1 MAKPPQPDNA
11 TMKEN
16 ELEHWLTRAAAWS
29 AEYRR
34 TVESRPVRAQ
44 VQPGDI
50 SQQIAESPPREA
62 ESMED
67 IFRDFE
73 EIIPAG
79 MTHWQHPRFFAYF
92 QSNSAPAAFVAEVLV
107 TAIGAQCMLWQ
118 TSPAAT
124 ELEVRMIDWLRQATG
139 LPDDFKGVLQ
149 DTASTSTLCA
159 ILTMREIATDFKGN
173 EEGLFNKP
181 PIRIYA
187 SERTHSSIDKAL
199 WIAGLGQN
207 NLVKIAT
214 NESYAMDADHLRN
227 AIKADRDN
235 GLTPGGVV
243 VCVGGTSIG
252 ATDNV
257 REICEIAKQENLYTH
272 VDAAW
277 AGSAMI
283 CPEYRHLWDG
293 IELADS
299 IVWNPHKWLGVPME
313 CSAHFVRDPATL
325 VKTLAIQPAYLET
338 HGKDGIINF
347 SEWGIA
353 LGRRFRALKLWFLL
367 RAYGLDGLQ
376 QRIRN
381 HIKWSEQLAK
391 RLRQQTD
398 FEIVTAPMLSLFSFR
413 YVPEQLSAL
422 DDDTKRAKLADL
434 NARLLAAINDDGTI
448 YLTQSDHDG
457 DYVIRFVAGQFD
469 LQASDIDRAF
479 ESITALARNLPVIK

>member
-1 MAKPPQPDNA
+1 
-11 TMKEN
+11 
-16 ELEHWLTRAAAWS
+16 
-29 AEYRR
+29 
-34 TVESRPVRAQ
+34 
-44 VQPGDI
+44 
-50 SQQIAESPPREA
+50 
-62 ESMED
+62 
-67 IFRDFE
+67 
-73 EIIPAG
+73 
-79 MTHWQHPRFFAYF
+79 
-92 QSNSAPAAFVAEVLV
+92 
-107 TAIGAQCMLWQ
+107 
-118 TSPAAT
+118 
-124 ELEVRMIDWLRQATG
+124 
-139 LPDDFKGVLQ
+139 
-149 DTASTSTLCA
+149 
-159 ILTMREIATDFKGN
+159 
-173 EEGLFNKP
+173 
-181 PIRIYA
+181 
-187 SERTHSSIDKAL
+187 
-199 WIAGLGQN
+199 
-207 NLVKIAT
+207 
-214 NESYAMDADHLRN
+214 
-227 AIKADRDN
+227 
-235 GLTPGGVV
+235 
-243 VCVGGTSIG
+243 
-252 ATDNV
+252 
-257 REICEIAKQENLYTH
+257 
-272 VDAAW
+272 
-277 AGSAMI
+277 MI

-381 HIKWSEQLAK
+381 HSRWTEQMAT
-391 RLRQQTD
+391 RLRLQLD

>member
-1 MAKPPQPDNA
+1 
-11 TMKEN
+11 
-16 ELEHWLTRAAAWS
+16 
-29 AEYRR
+29 
-34 TVESRPVRAQ
+34 
-44 VQPGDI
+44 
-50 SQQIAESPPREA
+50 
-62 ESMED
+62 
-67 IFRDFE
+67 
-73 EIIPAG
+73 
-79 MTHWQHPRFFAYF
+79 
-92 QSNSAPAAFVAEVLV
+92 
-107 TAIGAQCMLWQ
+107 
-118 TSPAAT
+118 
-124 ELEVRMIDWLRQATG
+124 
-139 LPDDFKGVLQ
+139 
-149 DTASTSTLCA
+149 
-159 ILTMREIATDFKGN
+159 
-173 EEGLFNKP
+173 
-181 PIRIYA
+181 
-187 SERTHSSIDKAL
+187 
-199 WIAGLGQN
+199 
-207 NLVKIAT
+207 
-214 NESYAMDADHLRN
+214 
-227 AIKADRDN
+227 
-235 GLTPGGVV
+235 
-243 VCVGGTSIG
+243 
-252 ATDNV
+252 
-257 REICEIAKQENLYTH
+257 
-272 VDAAW
+272 
-277 AGSAMI
+277 MI

-391 RLRQQTD
+391 RLRQQAD